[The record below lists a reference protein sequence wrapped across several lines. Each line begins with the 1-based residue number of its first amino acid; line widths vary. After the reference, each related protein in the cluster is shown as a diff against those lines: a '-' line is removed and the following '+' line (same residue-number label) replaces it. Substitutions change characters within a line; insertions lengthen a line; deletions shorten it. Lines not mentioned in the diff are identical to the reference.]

1 MNELEKISYFDAGRW
16 AITSA
21 PASEPLSRSEVKN
34 YLKIAPGITADD
46 SLIDSMIVAARNVV
60 QRYTRRLLITQTI
73 TEKRDK
79 LTEYSTGVSLLN
91 SFPLYWGPVT
101 SVTSVTYLD
110 TSGNSQTLS
119 TSVYGTDLYDAPA
132 RIYLKNLQ
140 SWPQVYDQRDAVTIV
155 YVAGYANAAAVPDEL
170 KMAMYLLIAD
180 MYENRTDY
188 VKKLPTAAEYLMDQ
202 HRVKV
207 W

>member
-1 MNELEKISYFDAGRW
+1 MTESINYFDAGRW
-16 AITSA
+16 AVTSA
-21 PASEPLSRSEVKN
+21 PGTEPLTRSEVKN
-34 YLKIAPGITADD
+34 YLKIASAVTADD

-60 QRYTRRLLITQTI
+60 QRYTRLALITQTI

-79 LTEYSTGVSLLN
+79 LTDSASYGALLG
-91 SFPLYWGPVT
+91 SFPLFWGPVT

-110 TSGNSQTLS
+110 SAGASQTLS
-119 TSVYGTDLYDAPA
+119 TSVYGTDLYSLPA
-132 RIYLKNLQ
+132 RVYLKNGQ
-140 SWPQVYDQRDAVTIV
+140 SWPLVYNQRDAVTIV

>member
-21 PASEPLSRSEVKN
+21 PATEPLTRSEVKN
-34 YLKIAPGITADD
+34 YLKIASGITADD
-46 SLIDSMIVAARNVV
+46 SLIDSLIVAARNVV
-60 QRYTRRLLITQTI
+60 QRYTRRLLITQTV

-79 LTEYSTGVSLLN
+79 LTELN
-91 SFPLYWGPVT
+91 SFPLFWGPVT
-101 SVTSVTYLD
+101 SITSVSYLD
-110 TSGNSQTLS
+110 TAGASQTLS
-119 TSVYGTDLYDAPA
+119 TSVYGTDLYDSPA

-140 SWPQVYDQRDAVTIV
+140 SWPLVYDQRDAVTIV
-155 YVAGYANAAAVPDEL
+155 YVAGYANAASVPDEL
-170 KMAMYLLIAD
+170 KAAMYLLIAD

-188 VKKLPTAAEYLMDQ
+188 VKKLPTAAEYIMDQ
-202 HRVKV
+202 HRVKT